1 MGVRTI
7 PGYYV
12 KNVSGRTL
20 EAQGIVMEPG
30 DTRYFETA
38 CELVRFINEG
48 GRDLGILE
56 SAPGRVINRINR
68 AARAEGCPE
77 RVRGIVVRPTRA
89 GTPTEGSPRVVAT
102 DSGDQQGAP
111 RTEEPPGARVETD
124 NSGSFGDP
132 GDIRTPA
139 EALHDPQNQAGEG
152 EVRDGL
158 ESRGMSG
165 EEAQNELERGLRGDP
180 PPGEERA
187 DHTGET
193 SQSDAQNGDPVH
205 LMSGRLQLR
214 SVDLDVPTP
223 FIPIRFVRSYLSG
236 FPYYGPLGYNWDH
249 NWNVYLRPLNNGDIA
264 RWNGHLHED
273 VFRLGEDGSWEPPRG
288 VFEKLQRVSDL
299 DERYEIL
306 TKGGG
311 RLLFARPPGW
321 TDTERIPLVGVE
333 DNHGNKIAL
342 QYDSL
347 NRLVKVEDDDG
358 RGLAFFYNDC
368 NLLDAVQDHAGRRVS
383 FGYDEYEHLVCV
395 CEPATEDY
403 PDGIRTYYEYDS
415 GSPLR
420 VMRHNLIRKIDHDQN
435 VVLVNKYCDDPGDPQ
450 FNRVIEQWIG
460 DVCYQFQ
467 YEQIQW
473 VPDSPEFVD
482 IAAMRTTVLHP
493 DGSVRTYTFNYRGD
507 LLDER
512 FRLNRDGSYRVA
524 IYQRRFDEQG
534 NLTELVRPDG
544 SSTLWVWDDKNPDPR
559 NRGNLLRVELRAS
572 PFHPVPSRIIQR
584 IDYDPNL
591 QLPVRIRYENGSEV
605 RLRYDAKGNPQRI
618 EWPDATLPDGTV
630 QKAVT
635 LIETNARGQV
645 TAMVSPEGVRRE
657 YRYEPAGSPKA
668 GMLREVVEDAGG
680 ENRTTAY
687 DYDAFGYLS
696 QEKLPGGSVRTYRY
710 DARGNLRECVLPAVG
725 GKTDAVRYHYDAA
738 GRVRR
743 VERPRGEYS
752 DGVIAGDWIEDVYD
766 IDAAGRLH
774 RIVIGNN
781 TARPRVWK
789 IEPDHEGRPV
799 RITDPEGTVTERCW
813 DERGLLLRETSAA
826 GTSHA
831 ATTRWIYDTVGRVTR
846 VYEPGSDPHVLEYDP
861 FGRVAEA
868 VLPNGSRIVN
878 EWGPFDLP
886 TAQRLEGDP
895 GDGGPARLLRSSRYQ
910 YDERGR
916 LTHYTEFVFDD
927 HPEAAVE
934 QTMVKWYDA
943 DGRCV
948 RKVSPSGHKWKY
960 RYNGLGQ
967 LVAATDPLG
976 NTREISYG
984 PDGHPALIK
993 ETEAGPAGTSSRET
1007 LFEHDERG
1015 RLVRIRHAS
1024 GATLSR
1030 EYDARD
1036 LPVREVDAGGVVRQ
1050 RTYGLLGELL
1060 ETVIDPG
1067 GLALRYRHESD
1078 LLGRQVSFTDPA
1090 GATTSV
1096 RRDPLGRITE
1106 TILSDGSVFR
1116 RSYNAAG
1123 LLAREESPDGS
1134 AVEYE
1139 YDAARRLIGFTATAG
1154 SGRLPVAPH
1163 RFAYDGA
1170 NRIVR
1175 AESSGTV
1182 AIRRYDSLD
1191 RLTLDSFNGRAFKAE
1206 YDDRA
1211 MRMTLE
1217 FPDGRK
1223 EQHAWDALGR
1233 VTGIHLLS
1241 AGALPVDIGA
1251 SSAGLLHEV
1260 RFIGAHR
1267 VAEERFAS
1275 GASGL
1280 WLHDGEGRLMR
1291 VDHLDPS
1298 GQAWVSARY
1307 RHDLL
1312 NRRRVSQIVGLHD
1325 SNLYYVYDSRGRLV
1339 EERSEFALAPLSDH
1353 PSQAEQ
1359 NAAISAAES
1368 AAAGANR
1375 IQTWELTDAD
1385 VRKTATVTEGGT
1397 TLVSVYTEGPAH
1409 RIVAVDGQPYQYD
1422 AGGVRIADPY
1432 RLYVYDALGRIAR
1445 ISRPSDGTVLMEFA
1459 YDPFGRLAQLKTAG
1473 GTANRYHFSDR
1484 FLHEEDGSGSTVRQ
1498 FAHHPG
1504 LLVPSVATTAHG
1516 TFGLHYD
1523 ALHRLVLATD
1533 RGGQPAET
1541 YRYGT
1546 FGIPEVRDPAGG
1558 QRPGSAI
1565 GVHPVFNAMPY
1576 LPEAELYHTI
1586 HRLYDP
1592 QTGLFLARDPLLHA
1606 HSPNPYVYAA
1616 HDPVNALDPDGD
1628 LPPLIVAGLI
1638 VGAIGAVIGAGSV
1651 MLSGDDYDVWDVVAG
1666 AAIGFGAGFIG
1677 AVTFGA
1683 VSSAVGAGLLSAAGG
1698 SAAVASSSW
1707 AGFGISVAS
1716 GAAGGAVSGLAS
1728 GVFSGFAG
1736 GIYHGGIRGRGDM
1749 WEMALE
1755 GAYRE
1760 GISGMAAGA
1769 VGGAFFA
1776 GSLRLG
1782 TIPRGMWASVRRSAA
1797 GGQPIRLLGRGLMS
1811 PYGLGSAAAGF
1822 ASGMTGGVTR
1832 ELLEGRD
1839 FTDAVA
1845 DSWSDGVMGA
1855 GAGVVTTAL
1864 HPTTYQ
1870 YWRVRFNPQI
1880 AQSVQATR
1888 PGGVHHQRNVAQY
1901 PEFAVRRHSQNH
1913 PHDWID
1919 RLNNAVTRGNIQGP
1933 QSEYHRPGNP
1943 LTHRQMHEQ
1952 WRFGQPGN
1960 WTNIPTH
1967 GPWTPPWNPNYYW
1980 PNSLPVNQPEKQN

>member
-1 MGVRTI
+1 MPI
-7 PGYYV
+7 PGYRYR
-12 KNVSGRTL
+12 NLTGRTL
-20 EAQGIVMEPG
+20 RTSNLTLRPGQGYV
-30 DTRYFETA
+30 FA
-38 CELVRFINEG
+38 NVCELTSFLHELKEAGQDV
-48 GRDLGILE
+48 GIIE
-56 SAPGRVINRINR
+56 RWPGEVAEINR
-68 AARAEGCPE
+68 AAAQAGCEYFAES
-77 RVRGIVVRPTRA
+77 A
-89 GTPTEGSPRVVAT
+89 GQATPDAEATEGPLEEDSPEL
-102 DSGDQQGAP
+102 QGAP
-111 RTEEPPGARVETD
+111 RTEEPPSEVEIQH
-124 NSGSFGDP
+124 GPYGEPGDP
-132 GDIRTPA
+132 RTPA
-139 EALHDPQNQAGEG
+139 EALHDPRNPAGEG

-165 EEAQNELERGLRGDP
+165 EQAQGEVERGLRGDP
-180 PPGEERA
+180 PQGEERS
-187 DHTGET
+187 DHTGER
-193 SQSDAQNGDPVH
+193 SQSDAQNGDPVQ
-205 LMSGRLQLR
+205 LMSGRLQLS

-249 NWNVYLRPLNNGDIA
+249 NWNVYLRPLNSGDMA
-264 RWNGHLHED
+264 RWNGQLHED
-273 VFRLGEDGSWEPPRG
+273 VFRWDGSGSWEPPRG
-288 VFEKLQRVSDL
+288 VFERLERL
-299 DERYEIL
+299 PGPDERYVIL
-306 TKGGG
+306 TRGGG
-311 RLLFARPPGW
+311 RLLFARPSGW
-321 TDTERIPLVGVE
+321 TDAERIPLVLVE
-333 DNHGNKIAL
+333 DNNGNKVSL
-342 QYDSL
+342 HYDAS
-347 NRLVKVEDDDG
+347 NRLAKVADDDG
-358 RGLAFFYNDC
+358 RGLEFFYNDC
-368 NLLDAVQDHAGRRVS
+368 NLLAAVQDHAGRRVS
-383 FGYDEYEHLVCV
+383 FGYDEYGHLVCV
-395 CEPATEDY
+395 CEPATDDY
-403 PDGIRTYYEYDS
+403 PDGVRSYYEYDS
-415 GSPLR
+415 GAPYR
-420 VMRHNLIRKIDHDQN
+420 VMRHNILRKIDHDGN
-435 VVLVNKYCDDPGDPQ
+435 VVLINKYCDDPGDWQ

-460 DVCYQFQ
+460 DVCYQFR

-473 VPDSPEFVD
+473 VPESPEFVD
-482 IAAMRTTVLHP
+482 IAARRTMVMHP
-493 DGSVRTYTFNYRGD
+493 DGSLRTYTFNYRGD

-512 FRLNRDGSYRVA
+512 FRLKRDGSYRVA
-524 IYQRRFDEQG
+524 VIKRRFDDEG
-534 NLTELVRPDG
+534 NLKELIRPDG

-572 PFHPVPSRIIQR
+572 PFHPVPSRIVLQ
-584 IDYDPNL
+584 IDHDPNL
-591 QLPVRIRYENGSEV
+591 QVPVRIRHENGSEV
-605 RLRYDAKGNPQRI
+605 RLRYDARGNPQRI
-618 EWPDATLPDGTV
+618 DWPDATLPDGTV
-630 QKAVT
+630 QKAAT
-635 LIETNARGQV
+635 LFETNARGQV

-657 YRYEPAGSPKA
+657 YRYEPAGTPKA
-668 GMLREVVEDAGG
+668 GMLREAVEDAGG

-696 QEKLPGGSVRTYRY
+696 QEKLPGGSVRSYRY
-710 DARGNLRECVLPAVG
+710 DARGCLRELVLPAVG
-725 GKTDAVRYHYDAA
+725 GKADVVRWHYDAA

-766 IDAAGRLH
+766 IDAAGRLR

-781 TARPRVWK
+781 TARPREWK

-813 DERGLLLRETSAA
+813 DERGLLLRETVAA
-826 GTSHA
+826 GTPHA
-831 ATTRWIYDTVGRVTR
+831 ATTRWIYDTTGRLTR
-846 VYEPGSDPHVLEYDP
+846 VYEPGLNPCILEYDP
-861 FGRVAEA
+861 FGRVAE
-868 VLPNGSRIVN
+868 VVFPNGSRGVN
-878 EWGPFDLP
+878 EWGPFDLL

-895 GDGGPARLLRSSRYQ
+895 GDGSPPRPLHSARYK

-916 LTHYTEFVFDD
+916 LTHYTELVFDD
-927 HPEAAVE
+927 DPASAAE
-934 QTMVKWYDA
+934 QTMIKWYDA

-948 RKVSPSGHKWKY
+948 RKVSPSGHEWKY
-960 RYNGLGQ
+960 RHNGLGQ
-967 LVAATDPLG
+967 LVAAVDPLG
-976 NTREISYG
+976 NAREIAYG
-984 PDGHPALIK
+984 PDGLPAAIR
-993 ETEAGPAGTSSRET
+993 ETEAGPAGTTSRET
-1007 LFEHDERG
+1007 RFEHDERG
-1015 RLVRIRHAS
+1015 RLVRIRYSS
-1024 GATLSR
+1024 GATHTR

-1036 LPVREVDAGGVVRQ
+1036 LPVRETDAGGVIRQ
-1050 RTYGLLGELL
+1050 RAYGLLGELL

-1067 GLALRYRHESD
+1067 GLGLRYRHASD

-1163 RFAYDGA
+1163 RFVYDGA

-1175 AESSGTV
+1175 AESAGAV

-1191 RLTLDSFNGRAFKAE
+1191 RLTLDSFNGRTFKAE
-1206 YDDRA
+1206 YDDGA
-1211 MRMTLE
+1211 MRMNLE

-1223 EQHAWDALGR
+1223 ERHTWDALGR
-1233 VTGIHLLS
+1233 VTAIHLLS
-1241 AGALPVDIGA
+1241 AGGLPVDAGSA
-1251 SSAGLLHEV
+1251 SPGLLHEV
-1260 RFIGAHR
+1260 RFAGGQRI
-1267 VAEERFAS
+1267 AEERFAS

-1291 VDHLDPS
+1291 VDHRDPS
-1298 GQAWVSARY
+1298 GEALISARY
-1307 RHDLL
+1307 RHDTL
-1312 NRRRVSQIVGLHD
+1312 NRRRVAQYMGLHA
-1325 SNLYYVYDSRGRLV
+1325 SNFCYNYDSRGRLV
-1339 EERSEFALAPLSDH
+1339 EERSEFPLAPLPDQ

-1359 NAAISAAES
+1359 NAAISAAE
-1368 AAAGANR
+1368 AASAGASR
-1375 IQTWELTDAD
+1375 VQAWELTGAD
-1385 VRKTATVTEGGT
+1385 VRKTETVIEGDTAT
-1397 TLVSVYTEGPAH
+1397 VSVYTEGPAH
-1409 RIVAVDGQPYQYD
+1409 QIIAVDGQAYQYD
-1422 AGGVRIADPY
+1422 AGGARIADPY
-1432 RLYVYDALGRIAR
+1432 RLFVYDALGRIAR
-1445 ISRPSDGTVLMEFA
+1445 ILRPSDGAAVMEFA
-1459 YDPFGRLAQLKTAG
+1459 YDPFGRLAQVKTPAE
-1473 GTANRYHFSDR
+1473 TANRYHFSER
-1484 FLHEEDGSGSTVRQ
+1484 CLHEEDGSGNTVRQ

-1504 LLVPSVATTAHG
+1504 LLVPSIVTTARG

-1523 ALHRLVLATD
+1523 AMHRLVLATD

-1541 YRYGT
+1541 YRYGA
-1546 FGIPEVRDPAGG
+1546 FGTPEVRDPAGG
-1558 QRPGSAI
+1558 ARSGSAI
-1565 GVHPVFNAMPY
+1565 GVQPVFNAMPY
-1576 LPEAELYHTI
+1576 LPEAGLYLTI

-1592 QTGLFLARDPLLHA
+1592 QTGLFLSRDPLLHT

-1651 MLSGDDYDVWDVVAG
+1651 MLSGDDYDVWDVEAG

-1683 VSSAVGAGLLSAAGG
+1683 VSSAVGAALLPAAGAATATASAAT
-1698 SAAVASSSW
+1698 ASS
-1707 AGFGISVAS
+1707 AGVGVSIAS
-1716 GAAGGAVSGLAS
+1716 GVVGGAVSGLAS

-1967 GPWTPPWNPNYYW
+1967 GPWTTPWNPNYYW
-1980 PNSLPVNQPEKQN
+1980 PNALPVNQPAKQN